1 MRAVRM
7 VSNITKG
14 TYEEKLK
21 QLNLTTLEER
31 RWRGDMIQTWMIMT
45 KDRGLRTE
53 SMLALGL
60 TLKLTE

>member
-7 VSNITKG
+7 ISNITKG

-60 TLKLTE
+60 TLKLIG